1 MESKNPASRT
11 EISHDREK
19 KIQSRPP
26 DAKKNPVTTP
36 PRPGP
41 RKKIQ
46 SRPRP
51 AGLRKKNPSGP
62 AVRAPSRDWIFFWQA
77 AKKKSVRARN
87 SLLGA
92 ELRPA
97 GDEAEAMAAL
107 DVTHHRPALHNLSNS
122 LRKSSS
128 LKSSVRP
135 RKILSRPSKNPVT
148 QKSCHASSPTGRRKK
163 NPVTTPGREK
173 KIQSRPRPGRGC
185 EKKIQSRP
193 RPAGLRKKIRPG
205 RPRGLRVV
213 TGFFGRKIQSRPRT
227 DFSQCE
233 KSVGF
238 IFRTDPGAL
247 VATTK

>member
-1 MESKNPASRT
+1 M
-11 EISHDREK
+11 
-19 KIQSRPP
+19 
-26 DAKKNPVTTP
+26 
-36 PRPGP
+36 
-41 RKKIQ
+41 
-46 SRPRP
+46 
-51 AGLRKKNPSGP
+51 AGCE
-62 AVRAPSRDWIFFWQA
+62 
-77 AKKKSVRARN
+77 KKSVRARN

-135 RKILSRPSKNPVT
+135 RKILSHPSKNPVT

-173 KIQSRPRPGRGC
+173 KFQSRPRPGRGC

-193 RPAGLRKKIRPG
+193 RPAGLRKKNPSGPAARVPSRDWIFFWTKNPVTPPDGFSAVRKIRRIYFWHRPG
-205 RPRGLRVV
+205 SPACNHARP
-213 TGFFGRKIQSRPRT
+213 P
-227 DFSQCE
+227 
-233 KSVGF
+233 
-238 IFRTDPGAL
+238 
-247 VATTK
+247 ATTALA